1 MEEEKVV
8 TIATHNGSQVALD
21 HNRRKPSVI
30 VKEPH
35 IDPNGHYEIWKDFDP
50 RTAYEEIFGAAVK
63 EYNEKQK
70 DESRK
75 IKDYYAQICKD
86 EKRHPFYE
94 MIIGVYG
101 KKEDGTPVC
110 SKNDGK
116 RILRAFVED
125 WERRNPNLILVGAYY
140 HCDESVGINGS
151 QVGHVH
157 CTYIPRATGYSR
169 GVSVQNSIS
178 KALQQQ
184 GFKAQ
189 GQLTEQIQWQARE
202 NQYLGSLCSRMG
214 FVVHH
219 PGSKEHLDTETY
231 KAQKELQ
238 ALKEQE
244 LNMAQK
250 LEQEKKELEL
260 VQDELCTLR
269 DRKSLSETVLAVM
282 EQPEHQIEV
291 EYIPAKKKTLT
302 KPAEPSKVVMLES
315 DYNELKARA
324 QCSSWLSRAMK
335 DLANQGAIL
344 LEKLNHRKRVAE
356 LQEKL
361 DRAEQAVRAAEL
373 DLSYARA
380 DVAEVQEQNAQQQE
394 FMENI
399 KTRTGRSI
407 WELFID
413 FITKQRER
421 DMIEYERGE

>member
-1 MEEEKVV
+1 MEMENVV
-8 TIATHNGSQVALD
+8 TISTHNGSQVALE
-21 HNRRKPSVI
+21 HNRRKPSV
-30 VKEPH
+30 VAKEPH

-50 RTAYEEIFGAAVK
+50 RAAYDEIFGAALK

-70 DESRK
+70 NPMRK
-75 IKDYYAQICKD
+75 IKDYYSQICKD
-86 EKRHPFYE
+86 EKKHAVYE
-94 MIIGVYG
+94 MIIGIYG

-110 SKNDGK
+110 SKSDGK

-125 WERRNPNLILVGAYY
+125 WERRNPSLVLCGAYY
-140 HCDESVGINGS
+140 HDDEEGQS
-151 QVGHVH
+151 HVH
-157 CTYIPRATGYSR
+157 LDYIPRAVGYSR
-169 GVSVQNSIS
+169 GMSVQNSIS

-184 GFKAQ
+184 GFIAQ
-189 GQLTEQIQWQARE
+189 GQNTEQMQWQARE
-202 NQYLGSLCSRMG
+202 NQFLGSLCSRMG

-231 KAQKELQ
+231 KAQKQLQ
-238 ALKEQE
+238 ELKEQE
-244 LNMAQK
+244 LTMAQK

-260 VQDELCTLR
+260 VQDELHTLR

-302 KPAEPSKVVMLES
+302 KPAEPPKVIMLES
-315 DYNELKARA
+315 DYNELKSRA
-324 QCSSWLSRAMK
+324 QCSSWLKRALD
-335 DLANQGAIL
+335 DLRNLGATL
-344 LEKLNHRKRVAE
+344 TEKLNRQKRVAE

-361 DRAEQAVRAAEL
+361 SRAEQAVRAAEL

-394 FMENI
+394 FMETI
-399 KTRTGRSI
+399 KTRTGRSV
-407 WELFID
+407 WELFLD

-421 DMIEYERGE
+421 DMIEYERNE